1 MRRREFISFFGTL
14 AVWPLAARAQQSAR
28 VKRVGVLIPFENEND
43 PQVRDLWPA
52 FKQRLG
58 ELGWVEGR
66 NIQFDVHFT
75 TQNIDQICAG
85 ATEIAARDPN
95 LFSRGPIPVS
105 RR

>member
-28 VKRVGVLIPFENEND
+28 VKRVGVLIPFEMKMI
-43 PQVRDLWPA
+43 RKRGFLPA

-75 TQNIDQICAG
+75 TQNIDQIVPAPPRSLP
-85 ATEIAARDPN
+85 AIR
-95 LFSRGPIPVS
+95 I
-105 RR
+105 